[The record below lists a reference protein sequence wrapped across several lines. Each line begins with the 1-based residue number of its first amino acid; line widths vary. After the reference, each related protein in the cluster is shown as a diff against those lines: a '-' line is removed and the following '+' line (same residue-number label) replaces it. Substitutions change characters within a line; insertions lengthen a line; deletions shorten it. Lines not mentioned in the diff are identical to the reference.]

1 MVMTGGWQIIV
12 LPAWFGKRAHVPNL
26 TMWGVSHT
34 AQQGGKLRV
43 HWVYRNTRLTTF
55 DANYVLV
62 QNVHR
67 TTAADHRSVVWNR
80 FPKPQYPPWTPR
92 WPINLFSAGVCGSLT
107 TCRSCSLV
115 WDRPTTVQKYIANR
129 DVIAENLASPWP
141 SGLSCF
147 INVYHH
153 FSPWDS
159 YFGFSRF
166 SPICANPNMISSM
179 IYPAPKVLVCSMPPV
194 QPI

>member
-1 MVMTGGWQIIV
+1 MDDGGYPHCNV
-12 LPAWFGKRAHVPNL
+12 GKNNAINHYHDWEWLIYSTYKKGDDWRMAYYCFTRMIWEESSCSKFDHL
-26 TMWGVSHT
+26 GVNHT

-55 DANYVLV
+55 DANYVLI

-92 WPINLFSAGVCGSLT
+92 WPINLFWAGVCGSST

-115 WDRPTTVQKYIANR
+115 WDRPTTLQK
-129 DVIAENLASPWP
+129 
-141 SGLSCF
+141 
-147 INVYHH
+147 
-153 FSPWDS
+153 
-159 YFGFSRF
+159 
-166 SPICANPNMISSM
+166 
-179 IYPAPKVLVCSMPPV
+179 
-194 QPI
+194 